1 VLAIG
6 DGPVGGA
13 APADCLDKA
22 SVDAAL
28 AGDAA
33 AVRDLVEALAPVV
46 QGRVVRTLLRR
57 RPRGMADLTTT
68 VEDLV
73 QDTFVAL
80 LQDGARMLRT
90 WNPERGLR
98 LESFAALVAEQ
109 RVLATL
115 RSRRKNPFA
124 EELAIDDGDLEVAEE
139 ATLSPE
145 ARATSRQELRDL
157 LDEVR
162 SRLSPM
168 GMELFMALVVREE
181 SIADVCARTRLST
194 SAVQAWSSRLK
205 RLVQQLGA
213 ARAGRQRGTE
223 AGSAEV
229 GSAEVG
235 SAEVG
240 SAEGRSEP

>member
-1 VLAIG
+1 VLAVG
-6 DGPVGGA
+6 DGSPGGA
-13 APADCLDKA
+13 APADCLGKA

-33 AVRDLVEALAPVV
+33 AVRDLVEALTPVV

-57 RPRGMADLTTT
+57 RPRGMSDLTAT

-90 WNPERGLR
+90 WNPDRGLR
-98 LESFAALVAEQ
+98 LESFVALVAEQ

-124 EELAIDDGDLEVAEE
+124 EELAIDDGDLDAVEE
-139 ATLSPE
+139 ATMSPE
-145 ARATSRQELRDL
+145 ARASSREELRDL

-168 GMELFMALVVREE
+168 GMELFLSLVVREE
-181 SIADVCARTRLST
+181 AIADVCARTRLST
-194 SAVQAWSSRLK
+194 SAVHAWSSRLK
-205 RLVQQLGA
+205 RLVQQVGA
-213 ARAGRQRGTE
+213 AREGRER
-223 AGSAEV
+223 
-229 GSAEVG
+229 
-235 SAEVG
+235 
-240 SAEGRSEP
+240 AEGSEATGAAGAATNVGRRDET